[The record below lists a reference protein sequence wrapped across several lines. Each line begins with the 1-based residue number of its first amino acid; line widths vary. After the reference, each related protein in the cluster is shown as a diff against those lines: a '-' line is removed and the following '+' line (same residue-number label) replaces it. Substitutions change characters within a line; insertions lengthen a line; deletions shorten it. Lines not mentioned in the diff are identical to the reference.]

1 MNGFRFDKGP
11 SLFTMPALIDELTD
25 LQGSSHKFEYQKL
38 KVITNYFYDGTQLKA
53 SANVEEFAAEV
64 HLKLNENK
72 ETVLKHIKRNAF
84 ILKLPK
90 ICFETIATSTE
101 KFINLKTVK
110 GILFA
115 PFLGLM
121 STMQKKTKNFSN
133 PKVQLFNRF
142 ATYNG
147 SNP

>member
-1 MNGFRFDKGP
+1 
-11 SLFTMPALIDELTD
+11 MPALIDELTT

-38 KVITNYFYDGTQLKA
+38 KVITNYFMDGTQLKA
-53 SANVEEFAAEV
+53 SANVEEFAGV

-101 KFINLKTVK
+101 NFINLKTVK

-115 PFLGLM
+115 R
-121 STMQKKTKNFSN
+121 SW
-133 PKVQLFNRF
+133 V
-142 ATYNG
+142 
-147 SNP
+147 